1 MRTLIQQVADELQKR
16 GFENLAK
23 IPEHSSTKQKF
34 EGKDVTVSIWRDRI
48 SDVEL
53 QIVVQ
58 SYRHWALG
66 VGKMD
71 ATGFRITKNGDVRE
85 LRRNEIYEF
94 F

>member
-1 MRTLIQQVADELQKR
+1 MRTLIQEVADELQKR
-16 GFENLAK
+16 GFENLAE
-23 IPEHSSTKQKF
+23 IPEHSSTKQKV

-58 SYRHWALG
+58 GYRHLALG

-71 ATGFRITKNGDVRE
+71 AIGFRITKNGDVRE
-85 LRRNEIYEF
+85 LRRDEIYEF
-94 F
+94 I